1 MQIME
6 FNIIISGTGGQGTVL
21 ASRLI
26 ASAAIKNGYFA
37 RTSETIGM
45 AQRGGCVTSHVRLS
59 DTAENNFSP
68 ILAQKSADMLIAM
81 EIAEAVRVLPLLK
94 PGGIV
99 IACDH
104 AVFPITGA
112 YDKDEITAYL
122 QQIAPDACITPCV
135 DFIDRHSAKALNV
148 FLLAAAAESGKLPF
162 TPDDLEEAVRENI
175 PKKFLEVNLTAFTA
189 GKEAYCGKL

>member
-1 MQIME
+1 ME
-6 FNIIISGTGGQGTVL
+6 YNIIISGTGGQGTVL

-26 ASAAIKNGYFA
+26 AAAAIKKGLFA

-45 AQRGGCVTSHVRLS
+45 AQRGGCVTSHVRLAAGGKIPS
-59 DTAENNFSP
+59 SP
-68 ILAQKSADMLIAM
+68 ILGAKTADMLIAM

-94 PGGIV
+94 DNGTV

-112 YDKDEITAYL
+112 YDKNEVTAYL
-122 QQIAPDACITPCV
+122 QKIAPNARITACA
-135 DFIDRHSAKALNV
+135 DFIAAHSAKALNV

-162 TPDDLEEAVRENI
+162 TADELEEAVRENV
-175 PKKFLEVNLTAFTA
+175 PPKFLEINLTAFNA
-189 GKEAYCGKL
+189 GKEAYHGKV